1 MSNPVQRDD
10 VSGLGRRP
18 PSRCGAPKRQ
28 DAARLQA
35 RIDRIS
41 LVGTAAI
48 LLICLAAVISA
59 QV

>member
-1 MSNPVQRDD
+1 MSNPAQRDG
-10 VSGLGRRP
+10 VSGPGRG
-18 PSRCGAPKRQ
+18 PSSRREALKRE

-35 RIDRIS
+35 SIDRIS

-59 QV
+59 QA